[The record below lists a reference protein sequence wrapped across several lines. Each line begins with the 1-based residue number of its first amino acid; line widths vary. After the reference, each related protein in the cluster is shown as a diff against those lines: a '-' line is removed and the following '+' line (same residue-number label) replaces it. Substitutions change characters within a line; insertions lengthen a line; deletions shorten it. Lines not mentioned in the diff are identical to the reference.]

1 MRLEREPGG
10 ERIMVVGDTS
20 YFPKLAGGR
29 MELCEWLETTE
40 QVPSELLLPPPLAY
54 SSPLPTAPFDTHG
67 C

>member
-29 MELCEWLETTE
+29 MELSHRAITTGMLL
-40 QVPSELLLPPPLAY
+40 QPQQNGDSNSEAK
-54 SSPLPTAPFDTHG
+54 
-67 C
+67 